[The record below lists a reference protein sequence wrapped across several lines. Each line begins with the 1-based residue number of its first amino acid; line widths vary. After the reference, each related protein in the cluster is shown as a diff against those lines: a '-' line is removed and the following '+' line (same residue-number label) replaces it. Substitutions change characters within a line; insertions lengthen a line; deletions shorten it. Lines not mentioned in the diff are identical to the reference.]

1 MLHVE
6 KKLAKIV
13 EELTLFFFGLGG
25 SDIHSTIKKVGH
37 KAFISF
43 KSNYNKQLEYK
54 LEDIEA
60 ILKGQKNEGIEDIYW
75 ELVGSG
81 DPGETS
87 QLWLIGIMVDGATII
102 REKDYITIEL
112 CKYLN

>member
-13 EELTLFFFGLGG
+13 EELTLFFFGIGG
-25 SDIHSTIKKVGH
+25 SDIQSSIIKGHH
-37 KAFISF
+37 KAFIFF
-43 KSNYNKQLEYK
+43 KSNYNKQLEHK
-54 LEDIEA
+54 LDDIED
-60 ILKGQKNEGIEDIYW
+60 ILKGQKNEGMEDIYW

-81 DPGETS
+81 DPGEAS
-87 QLWLIGIMVDGATII
+87 QLWLIGIMVDEATII
-102 REKDYITIEL
+102 REEGSITIKL